1 MATGRVPGVCDL
13 AQVPGARLRLH
24 GRAWDGAVTYT
35 AHELR
40 RVCASLMIASGATD
54 MQVANQRGHSKVET
68 TKNIYGHLFA
78 QDRAFILKAINQ
90 AVSRLHAHENTD
102 EGVA

>member
-1 MATGRVPGVCDL
+1 VTTAAGTEVGWAQLLAWDATGMRV
-13 AQVPGARLRLH
+13 
-24 GRAWDGAVTYT
+24 
-35 AHELR
+35 
-40 RVCASLMIASGATD
+40 ASQTM
-54 MQVANQRGHSKVET
+54 RPKVET

-90 AVSRLHAHENTD
+90 AVSRLRAHENTD